1 MSIKG
6 NTLKEFDF
14 EKVAKVMNLVGW
26 TYFNTLG
33 KVVTVDELKEVAS
46 YCIDALL
53 SDKKSMSVE
62 TGGFQAKWEYFDES
76 LSSRFVRLSF
86 VLETVAGF
94 EDSAYV

>member
-1 MSIKG
+1 M
-6 NTLKEFDF
+6 
-14 EKVAKVMNLVGW
+14 
-26 TYFNTLG
+26 
-33 KVVTVDELKEVAS
+33 
-46 YCIDALL
+46 
-53 SDKKSMSVE
+53 KKSMSVE